1 MSTLFQIGELEETK
15 IRVTMTVVG
24 CPLTFQMT
32 AAQPDLKPVVRSV
45 PYFNSVIV
53 YVFQIGE
60 LEETNIPV
68 TMTVVGCP
76 LTFQM
81 TAAQPDLKP
90 VVRSVPYF
98 NSVIVYIVSDRRT

>member
-1 MSTLFQIGELEETK
+1 MKYLYFY
-15 IRVTMTVVG
+15 
-24 CPLTFQMT
+24 
-32 AAQPDLKPVVRSV
+32 AQN
-45 PYFNSVIV
+45 FV
-53 YVFQIGE
+53 YLNLLSQLILSFQIGE

-76 LTFQM
+76 LYFQM

>member
-1 MSTLFQIGELEETK
+1 MFQIGELEETK

>member
-1 MSTLFQIGELEETK
+1 M
-15 IRVTMTVVG
+15 
-24 CPLTFQMT
+24 
-32 AAQPDLKPVVRSV
+32 
-45 PYFNSVIV
+45 
-53 YVFQIGE
+53 FQIGE

-76 LTFQM
+76 LSFQMTAAQPDLKPVVRSVPYLALLLSTLFQIGELEETNIPVTMTVVGCLLSFQM

-98 NSVIVYIVSDRRT
+98 NTVIVYIVSDRRT